1 MQHIDYQGFNKFNNS
16 EMAAVGNTGKGAG
29 NKIVKQP
36 LGCYRAIG
44 QVKTALKSFS
54 QKSHLF
60 D

>member
-1 MQHIDYQGFNKFNNS
+1 
-16 EMAAVGNTGKGAG
+16 MAAVGNTGKGAG

-54 QKSHLF
+54 QKKSSIRMF
-60 D
+60 F